1 MEGVISKTLLKD
13 AASLYVGR
21 GLNLFIG
28 LFSTFFYGVIFP
40 ASGIAQISLFEM
52 LVNFAISLGFTWT
65 TTGLVRFGKS
75 EYTQSGSISKTS
87 SIRTLILVPSFAAV
101 LVLAYVFMEE
111 IYDYVGLE
119 AGAIVLLLVVNIV
132 LLAIHEHVTYLQTT
146 TEEHTKNVIYYLG
159 LGITKCLILFLLYLK
174 IVPATVT
181 VYLSMTIIGLLLL
194 LIARLPYVNKKSYRP
209 FIQPDREE
217 VVKYVKYCA
226 PQILGFAGIFII
238 NWIDLFFLRK
248 YCTFEEIGSYQFL
261 YSIFLKLASFSII
274 LNTLFFPRIMYWK
287 EENSEKIRTYISKAP
302 IAVMSI
308 IFVLVAIFIVLY
320 LNIFPLLFGEK
331 FSGSY
336 SSFNILLTS
345 LPFYFS
351 SYLFIPLLNSYDKVK
366 EIQFINIICSMTNLI
381 IDYAFIPKYGV
392 IAAANATFIAYFV
405 QFIIMRNISF
415 KIINT
420 DKKYTF
426 QYLFIFVAVFT
437 FNLHNTILHF
447 GK

>member
-1 MEGVISKTLLKD
+1 
-13 AASLYVGR
+13 
-21 GLNLFIG
+21 
-28 LFSTFFYGVIFP
+28 
-40 ASGIAQISLFEM
+40 
-52 LVNFAISLGFTWT
+52 
-65 TTGLVRFGKS
+65 
-75 EYTQSGSISKTS
+75 
-87 SIRTLILVPSFAAV
+87 
-101 LVLAYVFMEE
+101 
-111 IYDYVGLE
+111 
-119 AGAIVLLLVVNIV
+119 
-132 LLAIHEHVTYLQTT
+132 
-146 TEEHTKNVIYYLG
+146 
-159 LGITKCLILFLLYLK
+159 
-174 IVPATVT
+174 
-181 VYLSMTIIGLLLL
+181 
-194 LIARLPYVNKKSYRP
+194 
-209 FIQPDREE
+209 
-217 VVKYVKYCA
+217 
-226 PQILGFAGIFII
+226 
-238 NWIDLFFLRK
+238 
-248 YCTFEEIGSYQFL
+248 
-261 YSIFLKLASFSII
+261 
-274 LNTLFFPRIMYWK
+274 MYWK